1 MVQALSRLLNQIKS
15 QDDESI
21 LAQRSSHDRG
31 AALRTVLKQL
41 LRKTKAQTSQGTI
54 PEAQDDKIAL
64 AQLYIHLLE
73 SKVQKQD
80 HNMSDEDMMLESPDD
95 ALAQLYL
102 SLLKKEV
109 QRQGFSEENRAKIES
124 IFDSI
129 KNKFTNFGKKIKN
142 GFTSFGEKV
151 KNFFHGR

>member
-1 MVQALSRLLNQIKS
+1 MKAFVVFVAVLIGALCTYSTARPSSNRNAEIEKLLSQMAMVKAQNLMS
-15 QDDESI
+15 QD
-21 LAQRSSHDRG
+21 
-31 AALRTVLKQL
+31 
-41 LRKTKAQTSQGTI
+41 
-54 PEAQDDKIAL
+54 
-64 AQLYIHLLE
+64 
-73 SKVQKQD
+73 
-80 HNMSDEDMMLESPDD
+80 MMFEPPDD

-109 QRQGFSEENRAKIES
+109 QRQGFSEEDRAKIES

-129 KNKFTNFGKKIKN
+129 KNTFTNFGKKIKN